1 MWQEGR
7 KEVFVDFYLVCLFVA
22 GLDGW
27 LASYLSTFIYTSW
40 LRCNALLLFFL
51 EEKGNRMGFFL
62 AVVIVT
68 SVLCSLFEFPDRF
81 CFAVGTALHCISI
94 QCHAMQFN
102 STLHYILIFVDHSL
116 IVIFFL
122 VLSFFL
128 FFLNFIPNNN
138 NINKNKE

>member
-1 MWQEGR
+1 M
-7 KEVFVDFYLVCLFVA
+7 DFYLVCLFVA

-94 QCHAMQFN
+94 QCHAMQINLIRFD
-102 STLHYILIFVDHSL
+102 SLQFHITFSFLHACIIHSFSYS
-116 IVIFFL
+116 FFSFS
-122 VLSFFL
+122 LSFYFISNQTTKTIEIFL
-128 FFLNFIPNNN
+128 
-138 NINKNKE
+138 